1 METVNVHQAKT
12 QFSRLLARVELGE
25 EVIIANRGVP
35 VAKLVPVQPTLARRA
50 SLGLDQGRFTVPDDF
65 DAPLADELLAA
76 FEGSEG

>member
-1 METVNVHQAKT
+1 M
-12 QFSRLLARVELGE
+12 
-25 EVIIANRGVP
+25 P

-65 DAPLADELLAA
+65 DAPLPNDLLAA

>member
-25 EVIIANRGVP
+25 QIVIANRGVP
-35 VAKLVPVQPTLARRA
+35 VQPTRDRRA

-65 DAPLADELLAA
+65 DAPLRDDLLEV
-76 FEGSEG
+76 FEGSQG